1 MDRGAPEDFFGVLPP
16 NDRKKLLSLGRKEM
30 SWGMSWLFIFSG
42 HECSAVRSQN
52 GISGGREMCVV
63 FVTSTVMPFFGC
75 DPLLP
80 LVRRCCKAMTQ
91 SQRPPCTPG
100 QHSLRTC
107 TTRSNEICCNYQTDS
122 SEAAFLLHPEVA
134 LTATIRTTCVTV
146 SFPIVPRTQER
157 QPHQRTIN
165 HELTTPASADPLSA
179 ANKRQRQRKRRGVE
193 VTSQHHKQKAEA
205 RGERKMPFRAC
216 ALI

>member
-1 MDRGAPEDFFGVLPP
+1 M
-16 NDRKKLLSLGRKEM
+16 
-30 SWGMSWLFIFSG
+30 LFL
-42 HECSAVRSQN
+42 
-52 GISGGREMCVV
+52 
-63 FVTSTVMPFFGC
+63 GC

-80 LVRRCCKAMTQ
+80 LVRRYCKAMTP
-91 SQRPPCTPG
+91 SQRPPCTPR
-100 QHSLRTC
+100 QHFLHTC
-107 TTRSNEICCNYQTDS
+107 TTHSNEICCNHHTHS

-134 LTATIRTTCVTV
+134 LTATTRTTCVTV
-146 SFPIVPRTQER
+146 SFPIFPRTQER

-165 HELTTPASADPLSA
+165 HELTAPASADPLST

-205 RGERKMPFRAC
+205 RGERKMPFRAR